1 MQRSSSYN
9 TACSSL
15 CGAVVAWVKK
25 GVLSGLILLAAMITT
40 SHAEDTVLAQYVN
53 APDGAFQYQ
62 LVNTTHEAFYTTYI
76 IDLTSQEWHS
86 DEVRPRKWKHW
97 LVIVEPRLLGEY
109 TEYLPFFSLV
119 RTDQALLYI
128 IRGDADHEDRPAAA
142 SPQTVQL
149 ALRTRSIVA
158 ELHGIPIGPV
168 AFLDE
173 QPDTNWW
180 DDLNPFD
187 NDDDKVLRIEDSLQA
202 RSFDL
207 ALSTGDLTWALMA
220 PMTKAVVRGMDVIQ
234 EFLQQRYLGRR
245 VARGFVV
252 TGHSKRGHVAWLAAA
267 LDERVTGVVPISY
280 DLLNLEAQIALQEA
294 SWPERS
300 PEQDVNEEFD
310 LYNRFKSTTGYA
322 LIAAIDPYAYLDQL
336 NIPALIMAGSSDNYS
351 CSDSVNLYL
360 NELPGDTRICYAA
373 NQGHAI
379 NELPEVN
386 NTLTAFYQHLIRNKP
401 MPKFTW
407 TGLTEGTFTITPVG
421 QKPVA
426 VKLWTATNPA
436 ARDFRETAGIT
447 WSAIT
452 IEENAQGAYNGAVE
466 NPSAGGYT
474 AFYVELTYQ
483 DGERG
488 APAYSLATP
497 ITVLGN

>member
-1 MQRSSSYN
+1 MQKSSSYN
-9 TACSSL
+9 TACASL
-15 CGAVVAWVKK
+15 RGALIPWLKK
-25 GVLSGLILLAAMITT
+25 GLLSGLILLAALITT
-40 SHAEDTVLAQYVN
+40 SHAEETVLAQYVK
-53 APDGAFQYQ
+53 APDSAFEYQ
-62 LVNTTHEAFYTTYI
+62 LVNTTYAPFYTTYI
-76 IDLTSQEWHS
+76 IDLTSQQWHS
-86 DEVRPRKWKHW
+86 ADVRPRKWKHW

-119 RTDQALLYI
+119 RADQALLYI

-142 SPQTVQL
+142 SPQAVQL

-252 TGHSKRGHVAWLAAA
+252 TGHSKRGHVAWLTAA

-310 LYNRFKSTTGYA
+310 LYNRFKSETGYA

-336 NIPALIMAGSSDNYS
+336 NIPALVMVGSSDNYS
-351 CSDSVNLYL
+351 CSDSANLYL
-360 NELPGDTRICYAA
+360 KDLPGDAHVFYAA

-386 NTLTAFYQHLIRNKP
+386 NTLTAFYQHLIKNKP

-407 TGLTEGTFTITPVG
+407 SGLAEGTFTITPVT

-447 WSAIT
+447 WSAIA
-452 IEENAQGAYNGAVE
+452 IEENAQGAYTGAVE
-466 NPSAGGYT
+466 NPPAGGYT
-474 AFYVELTYQ
+474 AFCVELTYQ

-497 ITVLGN
+497 ITILGN

>member
-1 MQRSSSYN
+1 MKKSKNNSTGFARLN
-9 TACSSL
+9 GAATAR
-15 CGAVVAWVKK
+15 AIK
-25 GVLSGLILLAAMITT
+25 GLLSGLILLAALITT
-40 SHAEDTVLAQYVN
+40 SHAEETVLAQYVK
-53 APDGAFQYQ
+53 APDSAFEYQ
-62 LVNTTHEAFYTTYI
+62 LVNTTYAPFYTTYI
-76 IDLTSQEWHS
+76 IDLTSQQWHAA
-86 DEVRPRKWKHW
+86 DVRPRKWKHW

-119 RTDQALLYI
+119 RTDKALLYI
-128 IRGDADHEDRPAAA
+128 IRGDADHEDQPAAA
-142 SPQTVQL
+142 SPQAVQL

-300 PEQDVNEEFD
+300 PEQDINEEFD

-322 LIAAIDPYAYLDQL
+322 LIANIDPYAYLDQL
-336 NIPALIMAGSSDNYS
+336 NIPALVMVGSSDNYS
-351 CSDSVNLYL
+351 CSDSANLYL
-360 NELPGDTRICYAA
+360 NDLPGDAHVFYAA

-386 NTLTAFYQHLIRNKP
+386 NTLTAFYQHLIKNKP

-407 TGLTEGTFTITPVG
+407 SGLAEGTFTVTPVT

-436 ARDFRETAGIT
+436 ARDFREISEIP
-447 WSAIT
+447 WSAT
-452 IEENAQGAYNGAVE
+452 ALEENVQSAYTGVVE
-466 NPSAGGYT
+466 KPSAGGYT

-488 APAYSLATP
+488 TPAYSLATP